1 MGLHGPFH
9 KRYLPGA
16 TEQSCRGEAQQT
28 SHSAISL
35 PIRIAV
41 QQVDGEPQPEQR
53 RGTVERGGNEVE
65 RDHLDTTPPQLVC
78 FLQHAIALADT
89 GC

>member
-1 MGLHGPFH
+1 MGRHGPFQ

-16 TEQSCRGEAQQT
+16 TEQICRGAAQQT

-35 PIRIAV
+35 PIRKAV
-41 QQVDGEPQPEQR
+41 QQADGEPQPERR
-53 RGTVERGGNEVE
+53 RGTVAWGDDEE
-65 RDHLDTTPPQLVC
+65 RDHLDATPPQLVC